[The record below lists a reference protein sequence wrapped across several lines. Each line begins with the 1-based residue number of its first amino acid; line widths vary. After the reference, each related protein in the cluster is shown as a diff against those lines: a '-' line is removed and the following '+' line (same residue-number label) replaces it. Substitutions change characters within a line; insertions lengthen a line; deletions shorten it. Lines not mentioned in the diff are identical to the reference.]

1 MIVTLLI
8 IALHVTQLESISI
21 AKGLIR
27 DKLKNHCSRSFR
39 EQFIGRPSSPHTLHF
54 SDPLREIDTLGD
66 IKDTQQYDL
75 QIKKAKKK
83 HIKEIS
89 KLCVETF
96 VGDGDDWLH
105 VNREKQ
111 RVARDLTARW
121 GKLLV
126 PQLCFNLSP
135 DITVWHLKFMNL
147 HKQELR
153 RPPFLL

>member
-8 IALHVTQLESISI
+8 IAFYGTQSESVSI
-21 AKGLIR
+21 ARGFIQ
-27 DKLKNHCSRSFR
+27 DKLKNHCSRSLR
-39 EQFIGRPSSPHTLHF
+39 EQFIGRLSSPHTLHF
-54 SDPLREIDTLGD
+54 SDPLRETDTLGD
-66 IKDTQQYDL
+66 IKDTQQYYL

-126 PQLCFNLSP
+126 PQFCINLSP
-135 DITVWHLKFMNL
+135 DIAVCHLKFMNL
-147 HKQELR
+147 HNQELR
-153 RPPFLL
+153 RPRFLL